1 MKRMLKH
8 VLLFGSLVLA
18 ACAAPSAAPSG
29 GARASDAPPA
39 APAMAAPQPPA
50 STAPTATPVPVSMKF
65 GLQRTVSLASVFV
78 AQDKGYF
85 LEQGLEL
92 EFEIL
97 TAGSDIMTQVGA
109 GNLHAGSG
117 SGASL
122 FNGFARG
129 LDIKIIGSTQQND
142 PAGEAANT
150 IVVRTD
156 LLDSGAVRELRDLRG
171 RKVAV
176 NARGV
181 ASEYIVDRLV
191 RQDGITVDDVELVS
205 IPFPDMNAAL
215 TNRVIDAAFI
225 TEPYLTQA
233 ETLGVARRIA
243 PNQPAGEQ
251 ITVLLINTGFVRA
264 NPEADVRFMTAYLRA
279 ARELYGEG
287 WNRDDVVTILEK
299 YTLLP
304 GDIIRRSVKP
314 YIDPN
319 GRINL
324 ASLEAQQRYF
334 LEHGFLQYRELI
346 PTSVMVDTRVAEEAV
361 RRLGGEFQVGR

>member
-1 MKRMLKH
+1 MKRVLKH
-8 VLLFGSLVLA
+8 ILVVGSLLLT
-18 ACAAPSAAPSG
+18 ACTAPSAAPSG
-29 GARASDAPPA
+29 GARAGDAPPA
-39 APAMAAPQPPA
+39 APATVASEPPV
-50 STAPTATPVPVSMKF
+50 SPAPTATPVPVSMKF
-65 GLQRTVSLASVFV
+65 GLQRTVSLAGVFV

-85 LEQGLEL
+85 REQSLEL

-156 LLDSGAVRELRDLRG
+156 LLDSRAVRELRDLRG

-205 IPFPDMNAAL
+205 IPFPDMTAAL

-287 WNRDDVVTILEK
+287 WNRDDIVAILEK